1 MPMTKTYPFASNIR
15 ALLVISDRYTMKLLS
30 NNDMLVVHP
39 KSDCIVGPI
48 LELKYHYVSI

>member
-1 MPMTKTYPFASNIR
+1 MTKTYPFVNNIR

-39 KSDCIVGPI
+39 KSDCIVGPK